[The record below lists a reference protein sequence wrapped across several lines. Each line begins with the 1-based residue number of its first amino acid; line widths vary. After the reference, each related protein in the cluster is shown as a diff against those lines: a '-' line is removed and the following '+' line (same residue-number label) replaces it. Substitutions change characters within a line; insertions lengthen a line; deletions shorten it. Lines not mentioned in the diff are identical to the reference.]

1 MKKNIRTSFIKLI
14 GASGQQ
20 GDIHDKIIIIPE
32 VQRDFAFGR
41 IDKKSTEKRIG
52 FIDSIFETLESNKEL
67 PMTFVYGAL
76 DDDRFSPLDGQQR
89 LSILFLL
96 HWYFCPKDQIGIFKK
111 GDQSRFVYEV
121 RQFAKDFCRRIVDH
135 SANDIIA
142 KKDVV
147 KKFFIE
153 RIDASSLPEKKKEDQ
168 KKNLKIKLSDII
180 KNENWFIDSWTSDP
194 TVSGMLVFL
203 DAIHEKAIKDSTN
216 RDVVWQKL
224 ISSDPPIYF
233 DILVLDELTK
243 PNELYVKM
251 NSRGRELS
259 EFDNFKS
266 MMEGE
271 LQAMKPDGF
280 DGDNK
285 REKENNKAD
294 FIKNWTADIDNVWI
308 NVFWRYFVDKD
319 KIDGDKMKDM
329 NNIKKP
335 KFLKGIVGN
344 VEDYYLKF
352 FGLIM
357 QFYIIT
363 RDGQTFNLKYT
374 EITEESINDLSS
386 LKRYAGKNNILN
398 LVYQLKRAGFFTFDF
413 FKYFRNCADA
423 LFYKDRSEDYEGT
436 DLSKKTMSTDGSLLK
451 KILESKSP
459 TYVDRVMF
467 FGLLCFLRMK
477 SNASQ
482 VFITPDEFKEWERV
496 VYNLCNNS
504 KIDDYNPYYNALN
517 GIEALCKDVYDP
529 GKANDILDFL
539 NQKTDTKDLYGFS
552 ERSIKEE
559 IKKAKLIKQDE
570 NAWNQ
575 RIKDA
580 ENNPLFDGYVSALFE
595 CKEIG
600 ASEDQSKFDDRVN
613 HAKKF
618 FINDKTQ
625 FVEVLSYLISNMDSG
640 QANACLRVQKQ
651 KQVFYPSPS
660 VLNTI
665 LTDDDWY
672 PVVHELL
679 DSGDYSKLGKGGSKR
694 WHRLLSDKKLLN
706 SVINHNRASSF
717 YVNGN
722 FFYPKRSSSCYIAL
736 DAQRRDNILTGLLN
750 NKAISLKN
758 GYEKIDLSNSS
769 SLFIGPINIE
779 FVFRNCTFRWK
790 LEENK
795 LAKLDNS
802 GNEIEVYDIQLCD
815 DSNTIKQQMDNM
827 LAAPAATAS
836 PTTAAPAPTSTKS
849 STTNTIGKN

>member
-14 GASGQQ
+14 SSSLQPD
-20 GDIHDKIIIIPE
+20 DICDKIIIIPE

-41 IDKKSTEKRIG
+41 TDKKSTEKRIG
-52 FIDSIFETLESNKEL
+52 FIDSIFEALESNKEL

-76 DDDRFSPLDGQQR
+76 DDDRFFPLDGQQR

-96 HWYFCPKDQIGIFKK
+96 YWYFCPKDQIGIFKK

-121 RQFAKDFCRRIVDH
+121 RQFAKDFCRRFVDH
-135 SANDIIA
+135 SASNILDKEND
-142 KKDVV
+142 V
-147 KKFFIE
+147 KTFFE
-153 RIDASSLPEKKKEDQ
+153 EKIDASSLPEKKKIEQ
-168 KKNLKIKLSDII
+168 KRNLHIKLSDII
-180 KNENWFIDSWTSDP
+180 KNDNWFIDSWTSDP

-216 RDVVWQKL
+216 RDDVWKKL
-224 ISSDPPIYF
+224 INPNPPIFF

-243 PNELYVKM
+243 LNELYVKM

-271 LQAMKPDGF
+271 LQAMKPDEF
-280 DGDNK
+280 DGNNIK
-285 REKENNKAD
+285 EKENNKAD

-308 NVFWRYFVDKD
+308 NVFWRYYVDKD
-319 KIDGDKMKDM
+319 KIVKDDMKKEE
-329 NNIKKP
+329 NFSNSKFIKS
-335 KFLKGIVGN
+335 IVGN
-344 VEDYYLKF
+344 VENYYLKF

-363 RDGQTFNLKYT
+363 RDDQTFKLNYT
-374 EITEESINDLSS
+374 EFTEESINDLSS

-423 LFYKDRSEDYEGT
+423 LFYKNDSEDHERT
-436 DLSKKTMSTDGSLLK
+436 DMCQKTKNKDSLLK

-482 VFITPDEFKEWERV
+482 VFITPDEFWEWERV

-504 KIDDYNPYYNALN
+504 RIDDYNPYQNALI
-517 GIEALCKDVYDP
+517 GVKRLCSEVCYSNQSK
-529 GKANDILDFL
+529 DILSFL
-539 NQKTDTKDLYGFS
+539 DQKTNTSDLYGFS

-570 NAWNQ
+570 NVWKQ

-580 ENNPLFDGYVSALFE
+580 ENNPLFDGYISALFE
-595 CKEIG
+595 CKEID
-600 ASEDQSKFDDRVN
+600 ASEDQSKFDDRLNNATTLFIEGNKTLFVN
-613 HAKKF
+613 
-618 FINDKTQ
+618 
-625 FVEVLSYLISNMDSG
+625 VLSHLISNMDSD
-640 QANACLRVQKQ
+640 QANACLKVQKQ
-651 KQVFYPSPS
+651 KQVFSPSSS

-672 PVVHELL
+672 PVVHDLL

-694 WHRLLSDKKLLN
+694 WHRLLSDQKLLN
-706 SVINHNRASSF
+706 YVINHNRASSF
-717 YVNGN
+717 YVNGD
-722 FFYPKRSSSCYIAL
+722 FLYPKNSSSFYIAL
-736 DAQRRDNILTGLLN
+736 ETQRRDNILTGLHN
-750 NKAISLKN
+750 KKAISLKDS
-758 GYEKIDLSNSS
+758 YVQIDLSNSS

-779 FVFRNCTFRWK
+779 FVYKNCTFRWI

-795 LAKLDNS
+795 LAKLDDS
-802 GNEIEVYDIQLCD
+802 KNEIEVYEIQLRD

-827 LAAPAATAS
+827 LAAPIV
-836 PTTAAPAPTSTKS
+836 TS
-849 STTNTIGKN
+849 

>member
-1 MKKNIRTSFIKLI
+1 MKTDIKTSFIKLI

-41 IDKKSTEKRIG
+41 TDKKSTEKRIS
-52 FIDSIFETLESNKEL
+52 FIDSIFEALESNKEL

-76 DDDRFSPLDGQQR
+76 DDDKFFPLDGQQR

-96 HWYFCPKDQIGIFKK
+96 HWYFCPKVQIGIFKK

-121 RQFAKDFCRRIVDH
+121 RQFAKDFCRRIVDY
-135 SANDIIA
+135 SASDILDKEND
-142 KKDVV
+142 V
-147 KKFFIE
+147 KTFFE
-153 RIDASSLPEKKKEDQ
+153 EKIDASSLPDKKKEDQ

-203 DAIHEKAIKDSTN
+203 DAIHEKTIKDSTN
-216 RDVVWQKL
+216 RDDIWKKL
-224 ISSDPPIYF
+224 ITPNPPIYF

-271 LQAMKPDGF
+271 LQAMKPDEF
-280 DGDNK
+280 DGNNI
-285 REKENNKAD
+285 REKENNNKAD

-308 NVFWRYFVDKD
+308 NVFWRYFVNKD
-319 KIDGDKMKDM
+319 KINEAKMKDM
-329 NNIKKP
+329 KNIKDP

-363 RDGQTFNLKYT
+363 RDDQTFNPNYT

-386 LKRYAGKNNILN
+386 LKRYAGKKNILN
-398 LVYQLKRAGFFTFDF
+398 LVYQLKRAGIFTFDF

-423 LFYKDRSEDYEGT
+423 LFYKDGSEDHEGT
-436 DLSKKTMSTDGSLLK
+436 DMCQKTKNKDSLLK

-467 FGLLCFLRMK
+467 FGLLCFWGMK

-482 VFITPDEFKEWERV
+482 VFITPDEFEEWERV

-504 KIDDYNPYYNALN
+504 RIDDYNPYQNALI
-517 GIEALCKDVYDP
+517 GVERLCREVYTP
-529 GKANDILDFL
+529 SQSKDILSFL
-539 NQKTDTKDLYGFS
+539 DQKTNTSDLYGFS

-570 NAWNQ
+570 NTWMQ

-580 ENNPLFDGYVSALFE
+580 ENNPLFDGYISALFE
-595 CKEIG
+595 CKEID
-600 ASEDQSKFDDRVN
+600 ASEDQGKFDDRLN

-618 FINDKTQ
+618 FIEDDKTQ
-625 FVEVLSYLISNMDSG
+625 FVKVLSYLISNMDSD
-640 QANACLRVQKQ
+640 QANACLREQKQ
-651 KQVFYPSPS
+651 KQVFYPSSS

-672 PVVHELL
+672 LVVHELL
-679 DSGDYSKLGKGGSKR
+679 DSGACSKLGNGGSER
-694 WHRLLSDKKLLN
+694 WHRLLSDKMLLN
-706 SVINHNRASSF
+706 YVINHNRASSF
-717 YVNGN
+717 YVNGD
-722 FFYPKRSSSCYIAL
+722 FLYPKRIPSFYIAL
-736 DAQRRDNILTGLLN
+736 EAQRRDNILTGLLN
-750 NKAISLKN
+750 NKAISLKDD
-758 GYEKIDLSNSS
+758 YKKIDLSNSNC
-769 SLFIGPINIE
+769 LFIGPINIE
-779 FVFRNCTFRWK
+779 FVYRNCTFRWK

-795 LAKLDNS
+795 LAKVDNS
-802 GNEIEVYDIQLCD
+802 GNEIEVYDIQLRD

-827 LAAPAATAS
+827 LAAPAATTS
-836 PTTAAPAPTSTKS
+836 PTTA
-849 STTNTIGKN
+849 

>member
-1 MKKNIRTSFIKLI
+1 MKKNISTSFIKLI

-20 GDIHDKIIIIPE
+20 GDIHDRIIIIPE

-41 IDKKSTEKRIG
+41 TDKKSTEKRIG
-52 FIDSIFETLESNKEL
+52 FIDSIFEALESSNKEL

-76 DDDRFSPLDGQQR
+76 DDDRFSPIDGQQR

-96 HWYFCPKDQIGIFKK
+96 HWYFCPKDKIGIFKK

-121 RQFAKDFCRRIVDH
+121 RQFAKDFCRKIVDH
-135 SANDIIA
+135 SAEEIFA
-142 KKDVV
+142 KEGVV
-147 KKFFIE
+147 KNFLIE
-153 RIDASSLPEKKKEDQ
+153 RIDASSLPEEKKEDQ

-203 DAIHEKAIKDSTN
+203 DAIHEKAIKNSTN
-216 RDVVWQKL
+216 RDDVWQKL
-224 ISSDPPIYF
+224 ISSNPPIYF

-271 LQAMKPDGF
+271 LQAMNPDKF
-280 DGDNK
+280 DGI
-285 REKENNKAD
+285 REHENNKAD

-319 KIDGDKMKDM
+319 KINEAEMIDMKNMKDT
-329 NNIKKP
+329 

-352 FGLIM
+352 FSLII

-363 RDGQTFNLKYT
+363 RDDQAFNLNYT

-386 LKRYAGKNNILN
+386 LKRYAGKNYILN

-423 LFYKDRSEDYEGT
+423 LFYKNSSEDHEGT
-436 DLSKKTMSTDGSLLK
+436 DMCQKTKNKDSLLK

-482 VFITPDEFKEWERV
+482 VFITSDEFWEWERV

-504 KIDDYNPYYNALN
+504 RIDDYNPYQNALI
-517 GIEALCKDVYDP
+517 GLERLCREVCDP
-529 GKANDILDFL
+529 SQPKDILSFL
-539 NQKTDTKDLYGFS
+539 DQKTDTSDLYGFS

-570 NAWNQ
+570 NAWKQ

-580 ENNPLFDGYVSALFE
+580 ENNPLFDGYISALFE
-595 CKEIG
+595 CKEIDV
-600 ASEDQSKFDDRVN
+600 SEDQSKFDDRLN
-613 HAKKF
+613 HATMF
-618 FINDKTQ
+618 FIEGDKTQ

-640 QANACLRVQKQ
+640 QANACLREQKQ
-651 KQVFYPSPS
+651 KQVFYPSSS

-672 PVVHELL
+672 PIVHILL
-679 DSGDYSKLGKGGSKR
+679 DTGNCSNLGKGSSER
-694 WHRLLSDKKLLN
+694 WHRLLSNKKLLEY
-706 SVINHNRASSF
+706 VINHDRALSF
-717 YVNGN
+717 YVNGD
-722 FFYPKRSSSCYIAL
+722 FLYPKRSSSFYIAL
-736 DAQRRDNILTGLLN
+736 ETQRRDNILTGLLN
-750 NKAISLKN
+750 EKAISLKD
-758 GYEKIDLSNSS
+758 GYEKIDLNKSS

-779 FVFRNCTFRWK
+779 FVYKNCTFRWK

-795 LAKLDNS
+795 LAKLDDS
-802 GNEIEVYDIQLCD
+802 ENEIEIYEIQLRD

-827 LAAPAATAS
+827 LAAPATTTS
-836 PTTAAPAPTSTKS
+836 PTTALSGTF
-849 STTNTIGKN
+849 

>member
-20 GDIHDKIIIIPE
+20 DDIHDRIIIIPE

-41 IDKKSTEKRIG
+41 TDKKSTEKRIG
-52 FIDSIFETLESNKEL
+52 FIDSIFEALESIKEL

-96 HWYFCPKDQIGIFKK
+96 HWYFCPKDQISIFKK
-111 GDQSRFVYEV
+111 GDQPRFVYEV

-135 SANDIIA
+135 SANEIIA

-216 RDVVWQKL
+216 RDDVWQKL

-271 LQAMKPDGF
+271 LQAMKPDEF
-280 DGDNK
+280 DGENK
-285 REKENNKAD
+285 SEKESNKAD

-329 NNIKKP
+329 KSIKDP
-335 KFLKGIVGN
+335 KFLKDIVGN
-344 VEDYYLKF
+344 VEDFYLKF

-357 QFYIIT
+357 QYYIIT
-363 RDGQTFNLKYT
+363 RDEAAFNLNYI
-374 EITEESINDLSS
+374 ELNEESIKDLPN
-386 LKRYAGKNNILN
+386 LKTYAGKKNILN
-398 LVYQLKRAGFFTFDF
+398 LVYQLKRAGFFTLDF
-413 FKYFRNCADA
+413 FRYFRNCADA
-423 LFYKDRSEDYEGT
+423 LFYKIGSEDHEGT
-436 DLSKKTMSTDGSLLK
+436 DLSKKTKSTSGSLLK

-459 TYVDRVMF
+459 TYVDRVIF
-467 FGLLCFLRMK
+467 FGLLCFFRKNL
-477 SNASQ
+477 SASQ
-482 VFITPDEFKEWERV
+482 VVSFSSEFKEWDRV

-504 KIDDYNPYYNALN
+504 KIDDYNPYHNALN

-539 NQKTDTKDLYGFS
+539 DQKTDTKDLYGFS

-559 IKKAKLIKQDE
+559 IKKAKLIKHDE
-570 NAWNQ
+570 NAWKQ
-575 RIKDA
+575 RINDA
-580 ENNPLFDGYVSALFE
+580 ENDALFDGYISDLFNDKEISTVEDLTKFDERLKNAKTFFIKGDKALFKDLLL
-595 CKEIG
+595 C
-600 ASEDQSKFDDRVN
+600 
-613 HAKKF
+613 
-618 FINDKTQ
+618 
-625 FVEVLSYLISNMDSG
+625 LISNMDSS
-640 QANACLRVQKQ
+640 QANACLKVQKQ
-651 KQVFYPSPS
+651 KQVFSPSSS

-672 PVVHELL
+672 PVVHDLL
-679 DSGDYSKLGKGGSKR
+679 DSGDYSKLGNGGSKR
-694 WHRLLSDKKLLN
+694 WHRILSDEKLLN
-706 SVINHNRASSF
+706 YVINHDLASSF
-717 YVNGN
+717 YVNGD
-722 FFYPKRSSSCYIAL
+722 FLYPKRSSSFYIAL

-758 GYEKIDLSNSS
+758 GYKKIDLSNSS

-779 FVFRNCTFRWK
+779 FVYKNCTFRWK

-795 LAKLDNS
+795 LAKLDDS
-802 GNEIEVYDIQLCD
+802 GNEIEVYEIQLRD

-827 LAAPAATAS
+827 LAAPAATKS
-836 PTTAAPAPTSTKS
+836 PTTAAPAPTSNILKL
-849 STTNTIGKN
+849 N

>member
-1 MKKNIRTSFIKLI
+1 MKTDIKTSFIKLI

-41 IDKKSTEKRIG
+41 TDKKSTEKRIS
-52 FIDSIFETLESNKEL
+52 FIDSIFEALESNKEL

-76 DDDRFSPLDGQQR
+76 DDDKFFPLDGQQR

-96 HWYFCPKDQIGIFKK
+96 HWYFCPEDQIGIFKK

-121 RQFAKDFCRRIVDH
+121 RQFAKDFCRKIVDH
-135 SANDIIA
+135 SANEIIA
-142 KKDVV
+142 KEDVV

-203 DAIHEKAIKDSTN
+203 DAIHEKAKSASKDKEEIWIKLTN
-216 RDVVWQKL
+216 QNR
-224 ISSDPPIYF
+224 PIYY

-271 LQAMKPDGF
+271 LQAMQPDEF
-280 DGDNK
+280 DGNNI
-285 REKENNKAD
+285 REKNNKAD

-308 NVFWRYFVDKD
+308 NVFWRYFVDQD
-319 KIDGDKMKDM
+319 KINEAKMKDM
-329 NNIKKP
+329 KNMKDP
-335 KFLKGIVGN
+335 KFLKAIVGN

-352 FGLIM
+352 FGLII
-357 QFYIIT
+357 QYYILT
-363 RDGQTFNLKYT
+363 RNEATFNLNYI
-374 EITEESINDLSS
+374 ELNEESIKDLSN

-413 FKYFRNCADA
+413 FKNFRNCADA
-423 LFYKDRSEDYEGT
+423 LFYKDGPEDHEGT
-436 DLSKKTMSTDGSLLK
+436 DMCQKTKNKDSLLK

-459 TYVDRVMF
+459 SYVDRVMF
-467 FGLLCFLRMK
+467 FGLLCFWRMK

-482 VFITPDEFKEWERV
+482 VISTPDEFREWERV

-504 KIDDYNPYYNALN
+504 RIDDYNPYQNALI
-517 GIEALCKDVYDP
+517 GVERLCREVYTP
-529 GKANDILDFL
+529 SQSKDILSFL
-539 NQKTDTKDLYGFS
+539 DQKTNTSDLYGFS

-570 NAWNQ
+570 NTWMQ

-580 ENNPLFDGYVSALFE
+580 ENNPLFDGYISALFE
-595 CKEIG
+595 CKEID
-600 ASEDQSKFDDRVN
+600 ASEDQSKFNDRLKN
-613 HAKKF
+613 ATKF
-618 FINDKTQ
+618 FIKDDRAT
-625 FVEVLSYLISNMDSG
+625 FIDVLSYLISNMDSG
-640 QANACLRVQKQ
+640 QANACLREQKQ
-651 KQVFYPSPS
+651 KQVFSPSSS

-665 LTDDDWY
+665 LTNDDWY
-672 PVVHELL
+672 PVVHILL
-679 DSGDYSKLGKGGSKR
+679 DSGDCSKLGNGGSER
-694 WHRLLSDKKLLN
+694 WHRLLSDKMLLN
-706 SVINHNRASSF
+706 YVINHNRASSF
-717 YVNGN
+717 YVNGDYL
-722 FFYPKRSSSCYIAL
+722 YPKSSPSFYIAL
-736 DAQRRDNILTGLLN
+736 DAQRRDNILTGLLK
-750 NKAISLKN
+750 NKPISLKD
-758 GYEKIDLSNSS
+758 GYKKIDLSNSS
-769 SLFIGPINIE
+769 CLFIGPINIE
-779 FVFRNCTFRWK
+779 FVYRNCTFRWK

-795 LAKLDNS
+795 LAKVDNS
-802 GNEIEVYDIQLCD
+802 GNEIEVYEIQLRD
-815 DSNTIKQQMDNM
+815 DSNTIKQQMDKM
-827 LAAPAATAS
+827 LAASAATTS
-836 PTTAAPAPTSTKS
+836 PTTA
-849 STTNTIGKN
+849 

>member
-1 MKKNIRTSFIKLI
+1 MKTNIEKSFYKLI
-14 GASGQQ
+14 SSSLQPD
-20 GDIHDKIIIIPE
+20 DICDKIIIIPE

-41 IDKKSTEKRIG
+41 TDKKSTEKRIG
-52 FIDSIFETLESNKEL
+52 FIDSIFEALESNKEL

-76 DDDRFSPLDGQQR
+76 DDDSFSPLDGQQR

-96 HWYFCPKDQIGIFKK
+96 HWYFCPEDQIGIFKK

-135 SANDIIA
+135 SASDILDKEND
-142 KKDVV
+142 V
-147 KKFFIE
+147 KTFFE
-153 RIDASSLPEKKKEDQ
+153 EKIDASSLPDKKKIEQ
-168 KKNLKIKLSDII
+168 KRNLHIKLSDII

-203 DAIHEKAIKDSTN
+203 DAIHEKAIKGSTK
-216 RDVVWQKL
+216 RDDVWKTL
-224 ISSDPPIYF
+224 ISPNPPIYF

-319 KIDGDKMKDM
+319 KINEDEMKDM
-329 NNIKKP
+329 KNMKEP

-352 FGLIM
+352 FGLII
-357 QFYIIT
+357 QYYIIT
-363 RDGQTFNLKYT
+363 RDDQTFKFYYT

-398 LVYQLKRAGFFTFDF
+398 LVYQLKKAGFFTFDF

-423 LFYKDRSEDYEGT
+423 LFYKVGSEDHEGT
-436 DLSKKTMSTDGSLLK
+436 DMCQKTKNKDSLLK

-482 VFITPDEFKEWERV
+482 VISTPDEFREWERV
-496 VYNLCNNS
+496 VYNLCHNS
-504 KIDDYNPYYNALN
+504 RIDDYNPYHNAMI
-517 GIEALCKDVYDP
+517 GVERLCREVYAPSQSKD
-529 GKANDILDFL
+529 IISFLD
-539 NQKTDTKDLYGFS
+539 QKTDTSDLYGFS

-559 IKKAKLIKQDE
+559 IKKAKLIKGDKTATWKKKI
-570 NAWNQ
+570 N
-575 RIKDA
+575 DA
-580 ENNPLFDGYVSALFE
+580 ENDALFDGYISDLFNDKDISTVE
-595 CKEIG
+595 NLT
-600 ASEDQSKFDDRVN
+600 KFQDRLD

-618 FINDKTQ
+618 FIKDDKTQ

-640 QANACLRVQKQ
+640 HANACLREQKQ
-651 KQVFYPSPS
+651 KQVFYPSSS

-679 DSGDYSKLGKGGSKR
+679 DSGDCSKLGNGGSER
-694 WHRLLSDKKLLN
+694 WHGLLSDKKLLN

-736 DAQRRDNILTGLLN
+736 DAQKRDKILTDLLN
-750 NKAISLKN
+750 NKAISLKDA
-758 GYEKIDLSNSS
+758 YEKIDLSNSS

-827 LAAPAATAS
+827 LAAPAATTS
-836 PTTAAPAPTSTKS
+836 PTTA
-849 STTNTIGKN
+849 

>member
-20 GDIHDKIIIIPE
+20 SDIHDKIIIIPE

-52 FIDSIFETLESNKEL
+52 FIDSIFEALESKKEL

-96 HWYFCPKDQIGIFKK
+96 HWYFCPEDQIGIFKK
-111 GDQSRFVYEV
+111 GDQSRFIYEV

-135 SANDIIA
+135 SANEIIA

-203 DAIHEKAIKDSTN
+203 DAIHEKAIKGSTN
-216 RDVVWQKL
+216 RDDVWKKL
-224 ISSDPPIYF
+224 RSPNPPIYF

-271 LQAMKPDGF
+271 LQAMNPDKF
-280 DGDNK
+280 DGI
-285 REKENNKAD
+285 REHENNKAD

-308 NVFWRYFVDKD
+308 NVFWRYFVDKV
-319 KIDGDKMKDM
+319 KINEAEMKDLKS
-329 NNIKKP
+329 IKNP

-357 QFYIIT
+357 QLYIIT
-363 RDGQTFNLKYT
+363 RDDQTFNLNYT
-374 EITEESINDLSS
+374 EITEESINDPSS

-398 LVYQLKRAGFFTFDF
+398 LIYQLKRAGFFTFDF

-423 LFYKDRSEDYEGT
+423 LFYKNVSEDHEGT
-436 DLSKKTMSTDGSLLK
+436 DLCQKTKNKDSLLK

-482 VFITPDEFKEWERV
+482 VFITPDEFMEWERV

-504 KIDDYNPYYNALN
+504 RIDDYNPYQNALN

-552 ERSIKEE
+552 ERSIEEE
-559 IKKAKLIKQDE
+559 IKKAKLIKHDA
-570 NAWNQ
+570 NAWKQ
-575 RIKDA
+575 RINDA
-580 ENNPLFDGYVSALFE
+580 ENNPLFDGYISCLFNDKGISTVEDLTKFDERLKNAKTFFIKDNKALFKDILL
-595 CKEIG
+595 C
-600 ASEDQSKFDDRVN
+600 
-613 HAKKF
+613 
-618 FINDKTQ
+618 
-625 FVEVLSYLISNMDSG
+625 LISNMDSD
-640 QANACLRVQKQ
+640 QANACLKVQKQ
-651 KQVFYPSPS
+651 KQVFSPSSS

-672 PVVHELL
+672 PVVHDLL
-679 DSGDYSKLGKGGSKR
+679 DSGDYSKLGKGGSER
-694 WHRLLSDKKLLN
+694 WHQLLSDKKLLN
-706 SVINHNRASSF
+706 YVVNHKRASSF
-717 YVNGN
+717 YVNGD
-722 FFYPKRSSSCYIAL
+722 FLYPKNSSSFYIAL

-750 NKAISLKN
+750 NNNAISLKN
-758 GYEKIDLSNSS
+758 GYKKIDLSNSN

-779 FVFRNCTFRWK
+779 FVYKNCTFRWK

-795 LAKLDNS
+795 LAKLDDS
-802 GNEIEVYDIQLCD
+802 ENEIEVYEIQLRD

-827 LAAPAATAS
+827 LAAPAATTS
-836 PTTAAPAPTSTKS
+836 LTTAPPAPTSAKS
-849 STTNTIGKN
+849 STTNIIGKN

>member
-14 GASGQQ
+14 SSSLQPD
-20 GDIHDKIIIIPE
+20 DICDKIIIIPE

-41 IDKKSTEKRIG
+41 TDKKSTEKRIG
-52 FIDSIFETLESNKEL
+52 FIDSIFEALESNKEL

-76 DDDRFSPLDGQQR
+76 DDDRFFPLDGQQR

-96 HWYFCPKDQIGIFKK
+96 YWYFCPEDQIGIFKK
-111 GDQSRFVYEV
+111 GDQLRFVYEV

-135 SANDIIA
+135 SASNILDKEND
-142 KKDVV
+142 V
-147 KKFFIE
+147 KTFFE
-153 RIDASSLPEKKKEDQ
+153 EKIDASSLPEKKKIEQ
-168 KKNLKIKLSDII
+168 KRNLHIKLSDII

-216 RDVVWQKL
+216 RDDVWQKL

-271 LQAMKPDGF
+271 LQAMKPDEF
-280 DGDNK
+280 DGKNK
-285 REKENNKAD
+285 SEKKCNKAD

-329 NNIKKP
+329 KNIKKL

-363 RDGQTFNLKYT
+363 RDGQTFNLNYT
-374 EITEESINDLSS
+374 EITEESINDPSS

-398 LVYQLKRAGFFTFDF
+398 LIYQLKRAGFFTFDF

-423 LFYKDRSEDYEGT
+423 LFYKNVSEDHEGT
-436 DLSKKTMSTDGSLLK
+436 DLCQKTKNKDSLLK

-467 FGLLCFLRMK
+467 FGLLCFWGMK

-482 VFITPDEFKEWERV
+482 VFITPGEFREWERV
-496 VYNLCNNS
+496 IYNLCNNS
-504 KIDDYNPYYNALN
+504 RIDDYNPYQNALI
-517 GIEALCKDVYDP
+517 GVERLCREVCDP
-529 GKANDILDFL
+529 SQSKDILSFL
-539 NQKTDTKDLYGFS
+539 DQKTNTSDLYGFS

-570 NAWNQ
+570 NVWKQ

-580 ENNPLFDGYVSALFE
+580 ENNPLFDGYISALFE
-595 CKEIG
+595 CKEID

-679 DSGDYSKLGKGGSKR
+679 DSGDCSKLGNGGSER
-694 WHRLLSDKKLLN
+694 WHGLLSDKKLLN
-706 SVINHNRASSF
+706 YVIKHDRASSF
-717 YVNGN
+717 YVNGD
-722 FFYPKRSSSCYIAL
+722 FLYPKRSSSFYIAL
-736 DAQRRDNILTGLLN
+736 DAQKRDKILTDLLN
-750 NKAISLKN
+750 NNAISLKD

-769 SLFIGPINIE
+769 SLFIGPTNIE
-779 FVFRNCTFRWK
+779 FVYKNCTFRWK

-815 DSNTIKQQMDNM
+815 DSNSIIQQMDNM
-827 LAAPAATAS
+827 LAAPAATALHGL
-836 PTTAAPAPTSTKS
+836 TS
-849 STTNTIGKN
+849 KNL